1 MPCERPGLIF
11 IVDLEENPLML
22 DCSEGNHDTWAD
34 PKGKG
39 RRSDTLTIAC
49 RGGVEGRTKG
59 KLKIRNDVDRISPDR
74 HRKPSA
80 VGKEILGPDQD
91 RNIRVVSEGVNRN
104 ARRQSQILVN
114 GIPSLET
121 HEESGPEA
129 RIADRTGHGGT
140 RRRDKSHVRLEEDL
154 TGSAERVDCFGRAGV
169 GLAREVRQAI
179 LIVDID
185 RP

>member
-39 RRSDTLTIAC
+39 RRSDALTIAC

-74 HRKPSA
+74 HREPPA

-140 RRRDKSHVRLEEDL
+140 RRRDKSHVRLEEDQ